1 MEKSGKL
8 WVKGVRAMLLGEY
21 EHTIDAKGRI
31 AMPAKLREAL
41 GAHFMITKGLDGCL
55 FVYDAAEWQKLE
67 QKLSALPMSRKT
79 ARDFTRFLFGGA
91 CEAECDKQGRVLLP
105 NNLRRHAS
113 LTKDAVIVGVGNH
126 AEIWDAARW
135 QQYNE
140 ESAEDV
146 NELAEQLAD
155 LGI

>member
-1 MEKSGKL
+1 
-8 WVKGVRAMLLGEY
+8 MLPGEY
-21 EHTIDAKGRI
+21 EHSIDTKGRI
-31 AMPAKLREAL
+31 AMPAKLREGL
-41 GAHFMITKGLDGCL
+41 GGKFIITKGLDGCL
-55 FVYDAAEWQKLE
+55 FVYAMGEWQRVE
-67 QKLSALPMSRKT
+67 QKLASLPMSRKT

-91 CEAECDKQGRVLLP
+91 CEGECDKQGRVLLP
-105 NNLRRHAS
+105 ANLRRYAG
-113 LTKDAVIVGVGNH
+113 LERDAVIVGVGSR
-126 AEIWDAARW
+126 AEIWDAAKW

>member
-1 MEKSGKL
+1 
-8 WVKGVRAMLLGEY
+8 MLLGEY
-21 EHTIDAKGRI
+21 EHSIDTKGRI
-31 AMPAKLREAL
+31 AMPAKLREGL
-41 GAHFMITKGLDGCL
+41 DGKFIITKGLDGCL
-55 FVYDAAEWQKLE
+55 FVYAMDEWQRVE
-67 QKLSALPMSRKT
+67 QKLASLPMSRKT

-91 CEAECDKQGRVLLP
+91 CEGECDKQGRVLLP
-105 NNLRRHAS
+105 ASLRRYAG
-113 LTKDAVIVGVGNH
+113 LEREAVIVGVGSR
-126 AEIWDAARW
+126 AEIWDAAKW

>member
-1 MEKSGKL
+1 
-8 WVKGVRAMLLGEY
+8 MLLGEY
-21 EHTIDAKGRI
+21 EHSIDTKGRI
-31 AMPAKLREAL
+31 AMPAKLREGL
-41 GAHFMITKGLDGCL
+41 GGKFIITKGLDGCL
-55 FVYDAAEWQKLE
+55 FVYAMDEWQRVE
-67 QKLSALPMSRKT
+67 QKLASLPMSRKT

-91 CEAECDKQGRVLLP
+91 CDGECDKQGRVLLP
-105 NNLRRHAS
+105 ASLRRYAG
-113 LTKDAVIVGVGNH
+113 LEREAVIVGVGSR
-126 AEIWDAARW
+126 AEIWDAAKW

>member
-1 MEKSGKL
+1 
-8 WVKGVRAMLLGEY
+8 MLLGEY
-21 EHTIDAKGRI
+21 EHSIDTKGRI
-31 AMPAKLREAL
+31 AMPAKLREGL
-41 GAHFMITKGLDGCL
+41 GGKFIITKGLDGCL
-55 FVYDAAEWQKLE
+55 FVYAMDEWQHVE
-67 QKLSALPMSRKT
+67 QKLASLPMSRKT

-91 CEAECDKQGRVLLP
+91 CEGECDKQGRVLLP
-105 NNLRRHAS
+105 ASLRRYAG
-113 LTKDAVIVGVGNH
+113 LEREAVIVGVGSR
-126 AEIWDAARW
+126 AEIWDAAKW

>member
-1 MEKSGKL
+1 
-8 WVKGVRAMLLGEY
+8 MLLGEY
-21 EHTIDAKGRI
+21 EHSIDTKGRM
-31 AMPAKLREAL
+31 AMPAKLREGL
-41 GAHFMITKGLDGCL
+41 GAKFIITKGLDGCL
-55 FVYDAAEWQKLE
+55 FVYAMDEWQRVE
-67 QKLSALPMSRKT
+67 QKLASLPMSRKT

-105 NNLRRHAS
+105 ANLRRYAA
-113 LTKDAVIVGVGNH
+113 LERDAVIVGVGSR
-126 AEIWDAARW
+126 AEIWDTAKW

>member
-1 MEKSGKL
+1 
-8 WVKGVRAMLLGEY
+8 MLLGEY
-21 EHTIDAKGRI
+21 EHSIDTKGRI
-31 AMPAKLREAL
+31 AMPAKLREGL
-41 GAHFMITKGLDGCL
+41 GGKFIITKGLDGCL
-55 FVYDAAEWQKLE
+55 FVYAMDEWQRVE
-67 QKLSALPMSRKT
+67 QKLASLPMSRKT

-91 CEAECDKQGRVLLP
+91 CEGECDKQGRVLLP
-105 NNLRRHAS
+105 AS
-113 LTKDAVIVGVGNH
+113 LRCYAGLERDAVIVGVGSR
-126 AEIWDAARW
+126 AEIWDAAKW

>member
-1 MEKSGKL
+1 
-8 WVKGVRAMLLGEY
+8 MLLGEY

-41 GAHFMITKGLDGCL
+41 GTRFMITKGLDGCL
-55 FVYDAAEWQKLE
+55 FVYDEEEWQLLE
-67 QKLSALPMSRKT
+67 QKLAALPMSRKT

-91 CEAECDKQGRVLLP
+91 FEAECDRQGRVLLP
-105 NNLRRHAS
+105 PNLRRYAQ
-113 LTKDAVIVGVGNH
+113 LVKDAVIVGVGNH
-126 AEIWDAARW
+126 AEIWDAAKW

-146 NELAEQLAD
+146 GELAEQLAD

>member
-1 MEKSGKL
+1 
-8 WVKGVRAMLLGEY
+8 
-21 EHTIDAKGRI
+21 
-31 AMPAKLREAL
+31 MPAKLREGL
-41 GAHFMITKGLDGCL
+41 GGKFIITKGLDGCL
-55 FVYDAAEWQKLE
+55 FVYAMDEWQRVE
-67 QKLSALPMSRKT
+67 QKLASLPMSRKT

-91 CEAECDKQGRVLLP
+91 CEGECDKQGRVLLP
-105 NNLRRHAS
+105 ANLRRYAG
-113 LTKDAVIVGVGNH
+113 LERDAVIVGVGSR
-126 AEIWDAARW
+126 AEIWDAAKW